1 MVLPLLGEVSMKRA
15 EGELI
20 RGRNGNSAY
29 ELLPQAA
36 SKQGQPRLLA
46 CVLRGNADI
55 ISAIADDW
63 RSLCSGGPCDQPFFR
78 PEWVNAYLRAFAPAG
93 TLLLITIRE
102 EGRLRAVLPLLE
114 EKSRFLGV
122 PFSRIRSAAH
132 PDYSCRFD
140 IIRDGGRGEDE
151 VLAEIWKCLRA
162 LPNWDVIELAN
173 IPAGG
178 AAERLL
184 ELARAERYRVW
195 QRQVALS
202 PYIVLTP
209 PARDSDFTRFVR
221 SANLRSKLR
230 RRRRKLQ
237 ELGPVLL
244 RRVDHADAEVLSR
257 FYALERSG
265 WKGKSGTAIDCLPE
279 VKLFYDLV
287 AADATRFGYFS
298 LYALEVS
305 GKTIAAHF
313 GLTLAGRYF
322 PLKVAYDERY
332 GAYSPG
338 HLLVGLVAQEAAE
351 RGLFECECLGDSE
364 EWKMQWLAE
373 VRPHATCYIY
383 RNGPLG
389 NLLHLQTSAKHQFRT
404 MVRRVGKPL
413 VAAVRARLSP

>member
-1 MVLPLLGEVSMKRA
+1 MALPLLGEVSMKRA

-244 RRVDHADAEVLSR
+244 RRVDHADDVRLEEVEPVQHHLPFLR
-257 FYALERSG
+257 CQMQPRMVDAPDEVER
-265 WKGKSGTAIDCLPE
+265 A
-279 VKLFYDLV
+279 
-287 AADATRFGYFS
+287 
-298 LYALEVS
+298 
-305 GKTIAAHF
+305 
-313 GLTLAGRYF
+313 
-322 PLKVAYDERY
+322 
-332 GAYSPG
+332 
-338 HLLVGLVAQEAAE
+338 
-351 RGLFECECLGDSE
+351 LGD
-364 EWKMQWLAE
+364 
-373 VRPHATCYIY
+373 V
-383 RNGPLG
+383 
-389 NLLHLQTSAKHQFRT
+389 LLPGAQFGEP
-404 MVRRVGKPL
+404 VL
-413 VAAVRARLSP
+413 ARLVLDRDHAPGLQIRRGRGR